1 MDHSLRNVRNELKRK
16 PMMLVITYAFFQQ
29 KCTKMNEVVTSLLQP
44 EINRDFEKLNEWR
57 KSFDEEG
64 ENF

>member
-1 MDHSLRNVRNELKRK
+1 MN
-16 PMMLVITYAFFQQ
+16 LVIMYAFFQQ